1 MIDAPLALAFASGL
15 VAAVN
20 PCGFAMLP
28 AYVGFFLGAEGDRVP
43 SRGETV
49 LRALPVALA
58 VSAGF
63 VAVFSI
69 VGIVLRPIR
78 SSIEEYAP
86 YATVVI
92 GVALVAF
99 GLACLAG
106 KEWTA
111 RLPKLNR
118 GGSSRRLGSMFLY
131 GVSYAVASLTCTLP
145 VFAAT
150 VVGAFTRT
158 DLVSG
163 LAVMVFYALGM
174 AMVVIALTLA
184 IALARDSVVSFL
196 RTGMRHANRL
206 AGVLMVAMGAYVAW
220 YGVFSLRV
228 RSDPRTA
235 GGPADWVEQWSASA
249 TNWVNDTGAVEV
261 GLLLGAVIVAL
272 VCVSVIVSAVVRSE

>member
-28 AYVGFFLGAEGDRVP
+28 AYVGFFLGTEGDRVP
-43 SRGETV
+43 RRGETV
-49 LRALPVALA
+49 LRALPVAIA

-63 VAVFSI
+63 VAVFSV
-69 VGIVLRPIR
+69 VGIVLRPVR

-86 YATVVI
+86 YATIVI
-92 GVALVAF
+92 GLALVAF
-99 GLACLAG
+99 GVVALTG
-106 KEWTA
+106 RQWTA
-111 RLPKLNR
+111 RLPKLDR
-118 GGSSRRLGSMFLY
+118 GGSSRSLVSMFVY

-145 VFAAT
+145 IFAAT

-163 LAVMVFYALGM
+163 VAMMVVYALGM
-174 AMVVIALTLA
+174 AMVVVALTFA

-196 RTGMRHANRL
+196 RAGMRHANRF
-206 AGVLMVAMGAYVAW
+206 AGVLMVLMGGYVAW

-228 RSDPRTA
+228 RNDPRAA
-235 GGPADWVEQWSASA
+235 GGPADWVERWSASV
-249 TNWVNDTGAVEV
+249 TNWVNDTGEIRV

-272 VCVSVIVSAVVRSE
+272 VCVSVIASALRRTG